1 MISIHTLRMEGDTL
15 GFFPSSL
22 RRISIHTLRME
33 GDVILVRCRRPHDRI
48 SIHTLRMEGDSS
60 GVMAKMANRNFNP
73 HPPRGG

>member
-1 MISIHTLRMEGDTL
+1 MISIHTLRMEGDHDNALVIHTISRISIHTL

-22 RRISIHTLRME
+22 R
-33 GDVILVRCRRPHDRI
+33 RI

-73 HPPRGG
+73 HPPHGG